1 MLGKDYVLTIN
12 GNPVAAQA
20 LNGLTNPDT
29 ADNIL
34 FNTLAKTMR
43 WMSMMFTQKNPAFLI
58 SNLSRD
64 AFFANSMV
72 RRKEGKGYSFEV
84 LRAKILYRNTGKL
97 RPKFDKNMGF
107 VKFKK
112 NVTPRKAK

>member
-1 MLGKDYVLTIN
+1 MKTQN
-12 GNPVAAQA
+12 G
-20 LNGLTNPDT
+20 
-29 ADNIL
+29 
-34 FNTLAKTMR
+34 FTL
-43 WMSMMFTQKNPAFLI
+43 
-58 SNLSRD
+58 
-64 AFFANSMV
+64 
-72 RRKEGKGYSFEV
+72 FEV